1 MLWQGLPKGFCDIHL
16 PKQDTAMVLED
27 ENGKLYETKY
37 LSDKTGL
44 SAGWRGFSIA
54 HKLLQGDVI
63 VFHLV
68 LPNKFM
74 VTVPLTLVDF
84 SWQLFY
90 IFHKL
95 GISRSKS

>member
-1 MLWQGLPKGFCDIHL
+1 
-16 PKQDTAMVLED
+16 MVLED

-68 LPNKFM
+68 MPNKFM
-74 VTVPLTLVDF
+74 VTVRLTLADF
-84 SWQLFY
+84 WQLLH
-90 IFHKL
+90 IFHNL
-95 GISRSKS
+95 GISRGKS